1 VQNALKYTGS
11 AELLALRD
19 VEALKII
26 VRDDGPGIPPPHLEG
41 VLEPFVR
48 LESSRSRET
57 GGTGLG
63 LTIARRLA
71 ERDGGSLKLVNRPE
85 GGLDAVISLP
95 LQILDQPGSGA
106 ASAAATPVLQPAAAE
121 TAPVS

>member
-1 VQNALKYTGS
+1 
-11 AELLALRD
+11 
-19 VEALKII
+19 
-26 VRDDGPGIPPPHLEG
+26 

-57 GGTGLG
+57 GGVGLG

-71 ERDGGSLKLVNRPE
+71 ERDGGGLELVNRPE

-95 LQILDQPGSGA
+95 LQALDRARLGA
-106 ASAAATPVLQPAAAE
+106 PQAAAADAELPALG
-121 TAPVS
+121 